1 MVLRHRANIG
11 LNRAAPRRDTRTLKK
26 EIPLMKRSLL
36 TSLALSLGLGLA
48 ALAQAQSWPSYGGD
62 SGNTRYSTAKLVTTA
77 NANKLKVAWALQLG
91 TTRSQES
98 TPILVGDM
106 LVVTSS
112 FGPKNTFAVD
122 AKTGEMRWSYQ
133 PDVPA
138 GIDQFACCDVNN
150 RGVAH
155 AAGKIFLGRLDAHV
169 VALDAKTGKE
179 LWKTKIVDYTQGS
192 VITSPPTI
200 VKNLV
205 VTGYGGGEYG
215 ARGSIVALE
224 QATGKEVWR
233 TYTVPAAGEPGSET
247 WKGDSGKLG
256 GAVAWHI
263 GSYDPTL
270 NLIYYGTS
278 NPAPWSAV
286 VRGND
291 SSDIGKFSNLYSA
304 SVLALDGDTGKLK
317 WHYQFTPHDAW
328 DYDGVNELVFA
339 DLPVS
344 GAGGAKTP
352 VIMQANRNGFFY
364 VIDRANGK
372 LLSAKP
378 FVEATNWATG
388 IDIKTGMPIETAGNV
403 KRPGLKRNAK
413 DVCPNLLG
421 GKNWM
426 PMSYSAQ
433 TGLVYIPTLNLCM
446 DMEGIQED
454 YKRGTMYL
462 SVNFDIAKTAPG
474 GYSSAVKAWDP
485 VNQKAVWTNTDQNY
499 WPGGMLTTAGGLVFH
514 GDLKGNFKALDA
526 KSGKQLWKFN
536 TGSGVAAAPMTYVL
550 DGKQYVAVVS
560 GRTQTIP
567 GFLGTFG
574 EKMVAS
580 SPEGGT
586 LFVFS
591 LN

>member
-1 MVLRHRANIG
+1 
-11 LNRAAPRRDTRTLKK
+11 
-26 EIPLMKRSLL
+26 MKRLIFP
-36 TSLALSLGLGLA
+36 LA
-48 ALAQAQSWPSYGGD
+48 ALGLSLAIVGAAQAQNWPSYGGD
-62 SGNTRYSTAKLVTTA
+62 SGNTRYSAASQVNTG

-98 TPILVGDM
+98 TPILVGDS
-106 LVVTSS
+106 LIVTSS
-112 FGPKNTFAVD
+112 FGPKNTYAVD
-122 AKTGEMRWSYQ
+122 ARSGELRWSYQ

-155 AAGKIFLGRLDAHV
+155 ADGKIFLGRLDAHV

-200 VKNLV
+200 AKNLV
-205 VTGYGGGEYG
+205 ITGYGGGEFG
-215 ARGSIVALE
+215 ARGSIVALD

-233 TYTVPAAGEPGSET
+233 TYTVPGAGEPGSET

-256 GAVAWHI
+256 GAAAWHI
-263 GSYDPTL
+263 GSYDPKL
-270 NLIYYGTS
+270 NLVYYGTS
-278 NPAPWSAV
+278 NPSPWSAV

-291 SSDIGKFSNLYSA
+291 SSDIGKFTNLYSA
-304 SVLALDGDTGKLK
+304 SVLALNADTGKIS

-339 DLPVS
+339 DLPFD
-344 GAGGAKTP
+344 GKKLP

-364 VIDRANGK
+364 VLDRANGK

-388 IDIKTGMPIETAGNV
+388 IDMKTGMPIETAGNV
-403 KRPGLKRNAK
+403 KRPGMKRNAK
-413 DVCPNLLG
+413 DICPNLLG
-421 GKNWM
+421 GKNWQ
-426 PMSYSAQ
+426 PMSYSPQ
-433 TGLVYIPTLNLCM
+433 TGLVYIPTMNLCM
-446 DMEGIQED
+446 DMEAIAED

-462 SVNFDIAKTAPG
+462 SVNFDIAKPAPG
-474 GYSSAVKAWDP
+474 NYLSAVKAWDP
-485 VNQKAVWTNTDQNY
+485 VAQKAVWVNKHQNY

-514 GDLKGNFKALDA
+514 GDLQGYLKALDA
-526 KSGKQLWKFN
+526 KTGKQLWQFN

-567 GFLGTFG
+567 AFLGTLG
-574 EKMVAS
+574 EKMVAT

-586 LFVFS
+586 LFVFT